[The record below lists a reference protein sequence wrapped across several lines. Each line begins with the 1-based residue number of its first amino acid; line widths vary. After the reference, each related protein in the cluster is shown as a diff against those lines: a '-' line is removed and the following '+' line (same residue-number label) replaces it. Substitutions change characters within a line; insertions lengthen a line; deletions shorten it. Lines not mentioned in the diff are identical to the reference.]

1 MRSGSR
7 IAWVDGARAVGIL
20 AIVFSHAVYGEGAAA
35 QACYAFHV
43 PLFCFCA
50 GWVFHGEKTPFP
62 AFVWKRVLTTLL
74 PWALFCLISIALYAV
89 GAGRVMSVL
98 GEVKDPSPLHALRD
112 MLKGY
117 CYANSPLWFLPCF
130 FLQQLLLRLLTG
142 LPFCRRKP
150 VSCLAAAAALS
161 AAASWLYLSRPHAQI
176 PWAADTAVIL
186 LPFACLG
193 ALLRRLPEP
202 KLRGLPRAAVGA
214 ALTAGGLLLSVFVNT
229 KVNYWDNEY
238 GQPLLFYAI
247 AILTVYG
254 LMLLLSAPPSLP
266 GAVLRVGQGSLGI
279 LLMHKFPI
287 LFFQVFVPFA
297 SGAMRA
303 AAFGPS
309 LAVSAVCVAMCCAV
323 MIPLRRWAP
332 WAIGERRNP
341 RPSP

>member
-1 MRSGSR
+1 MR
-7 IAWVDGARAVGIL
+7 
-20 AIVFSHAVYGEGAAA
+20 
-35 QACYAFHV
+35 
-43 PLFCFCA
+43 
-50 GWVFHGEKTPFP
+50 
-62 AFVWKRVLTTLL
+62 
-74 PWALFCLISIALYAV
+74 
-89 GAGRVMSVL
+89 
-98 GEVKDPSPLHALRD
+98 
-112 MLKGY
+112 
-117 CYANSPLWFLPCF
+117 
-130 FLQQLLLRLLTG
+130 
-142 LPFCRRKP
+142 
-150 VSCLAAAAALS
+150 ALS
-161 AAASWLYLSRPHAQI
+161 AAASWLYLSRPYAQI

-266 GAVLRVGQGSLGI
+266 GAVLRVGQDSLGI